1 MDKKAHKA
9 AEKEVAKAKKAK
21 QKQRKAQERVAFKRK
36 PTASLEFRQNER
48 KPDVTWMKHQ
58 YRPDED
64 IGTGQKWLE
73 SCCRRWI
80 HEECIDDADIG
91 NTTNRVCPL
100 CFNFLF

>member
-48 KPDVTWMKHQ
+48 KPDITRMKASIH
-58 YRPDED
+58 ED
-64 IGTGQKWLE
+64 TGTGREWLE
-73 SCCRRWI
+73 CCCRRWI
-80 HEECIDDADIG
+80 HGECIDDADIG